1 MSQFEDAIN
10 EGRFLILES
19 VATEIRKL
27 LLGTLIF
34 TKIILKDE
42 LAQEKCVEIIRMIE
56 EAEEAY
62 VDTSLRDRFDR
73 LESILNVIHKRAK
86 GLFLLTEYIAK
97 EKGKRD

>member
-1 MSQFEDAIN
+1 MNWHKRE
-10 EGRFLILES
+10 
-19 VATEIRKL
+19 
-27 LLGTLIF
+27 
-34 TKIILKDE
+34 
-42 LAQEKCVEIIRMIE
+42 CVEIIRMIE

-97 EKGKRD
+97 DQKERGIKMHQSAKIFQHLITQQLWKKYIA